1 MSASPVGSADP
12 AVGSSRQGLWWRVM
26 HAWTPPAL
34 PQQGR
39 PGAITP
45 PEVFQLFAYCTWSP
59 DGREAPEGF
68 AEIKDNRIW
77 LRDLGWTG
85 WGCMPAFTAP
95 CGGKGGGG
103 CLYQAS
109 PLHDFGNGQLYSKP
123 AARPS
128 PGKLSR
134 DGHPSHRQLLLPWR
148 QATISFVLHVPK
160 ASTQFC
166 GQKHSRHCSS
176 AGAQQEPGSSLVPTS
191 MGRGAVTKPPPLS
204 VSPFSIT
211 ESAVA
216 SKHHRMDFSG
226 TWKAE
231 CHAGSLSPQH

>member
-1 MSASPVGSADP
+1 MLLPWALLTGGQQQAGAVVACDACLDVSCSAPTG
-12 AVGSSRQGLWWRVM
+12 
-26 HAWTPPAL
+26 TPS
-34 PQQGR
+34 
-39 PGAITP
+39 P

-134 DGHPSHRQLLLPWR
+134 DGHPLHRQLLLPWR
-148 QATISFVLHVPK
+148 QATIIFVLHVPK

-166 GQKHSRHCSS
+166 GQQHGRHCSP
-176 AGAQQEPGSSLVPTS
+176 AGAQQEPGSSLIPHIHGERSCDQASST
-191 MGRGAVTKPPPLS
+191 LCI
-204 VSPFSIT
+204 SIF
-211 ESAVA
+211 
-216 SKHHRMDFSG
+216 H
-226 TWKAE
+226 
-231 CHAGSLSPQH
+231 Q

>member
-1 MSASPVGSADP
+1 MVACDACLDVSCSAPTGTPSPP
-12 AVGSSRQGLWWRVM
+12 K
-26 HAWTPPAL
+26 
-34 PQQGR
+34 
-39 PGAITP
+39 
-45 PEVFQLFAYCTWSP
+45 VFQLFAYCTWSP
-59 DGREAPEGF
+59 DGREALEGF

-85 WGCMPAFTAP
+85 WGCMPAFTAL

-134 DGHPSHRQLLLPWR
+134 DGHPLHRQLLLPWR

-160 ASTQFC
+160 TSTQFC
-166 GQKHSRHCSS
+166 GQQHGKHCSP
-176 AGAQQEPGSSLVPTS
+176 AGAQQEPGSSLVPHIHGERSCNQASST
-191 MGRGAVTKPPPLS
+191 LCI
-204 VSPFSIT
+204 SIF
-211 ESAVA
+211 
-216 SKHHRMDFSG
+216 HH
-226 TWKAE
+226 
-231 CHAGSLSPQH
+231 

>member
-1 MSASPVGSADP
+1 
-12 AVGSSRQGLWWRVM
+12 M
-26 HAWTPPAL
+26 HAWTSPAL

-59 DGREAPEGF
+59 DGREALEGF

-134 DGHPSHRQLLLPWR
+134 DGHPLHRQLLLPWR

-166 GQKHSRHCSS
+166 GQQHGRHCSP
-176 AGAQQEPGSSLVPTS
+176 AGAQQEPGSSLVPHIHGERSCDQASST
-191 MGRGAVTKPPPLS
+191 LCI
-204 VSPFSIT
+204 SIF
-211 ESAVA
+211 
-216 SKHHRMDFSG
+216 HH
-226 TWKAE
+226 
-231 CHAGSLSPQH
+231 

>member
-1 MSASPVGSADP
+1 MVACDACLDVSCSAPTG
-12 AVGSSRQGLWWRVM
+12 
-26 HAWTPPAL
+26 TPS
-34 PQQGR
+34 
-39 PGAITP
+39 P

-123 AARPS
+123 VQDQAQASSPEMGIPCTDSSYCPGDRQPS
-128 PGKLSR
+128 ALSSMY
-134 DGHPSHRQLLLPWR
+134 PK
-148 QATISFVLHVPK
+148 QALSSV
-160 ASTQFC
+160 ASSMAGTALQ
-166 GQKHSRHCSS
+166 QEHSRSQAAALSH
-176 AGAQQEPGSSLVPTS
+176 TS
-191 MGRGAVTKPPPLS
+191 TGRGAVTKPPPLS
-204 VSPFSIT
+204 VSPFSIS

-216 SKHHRMDFSG
+216 SKYHRMDFSG

-231 CHAGSLSPQH
+231 CHAGSLSLHHWGSNSPFCLR

>member
-1 MSASPVGSADP
+1 MLLPWALLTGGQQQAGAVVACDACLDVSCSAPTG
-12 AVGSSRQGLWWRVM
+12 
-26 HAWTPPAL
+26 TPS
-34 PQQGR
+34 
-39 PGAITP
+39 P

-128 PGKLSR
+128 PGKLSI
-134 DGHPSHRQLLLPWR
+134 DGHPLHRQLLLPWR
-148 QATISFVLHVPK
+148 QANISFVLHVPK

-166 GQKHSRHCSS
+166 GQQHGRHCSP
-176 AGAQQEPGSSLVPTS
+176 AGAQQEPGSSLVPHIHGERSRDQASST
-191 MGRGAVTKPPPLS
+191 LCI
-204 VSPFSIT
+204 SIF
-211 ESAVA
+211 
-216 SKHHRMDFSG
+216 H
-226 TWKAE
+226 
-231 CHAGSLSPQH
+231 Q

>member
-1 MSASPVGSADP
+1 MVACDACLDVSCSAPTG
-12 AVGSSRQGLWWRVM
+12 
-26 HAWTPPAL
+26 TPS
-34 PQQGR
+34 
-39 PGAITP
+39 P

-134 DGHPSHRQLLLPWR
+134 DGHPLHRQLLLPWR

-166 GQKHSRHCSS
+166 GQQHGRHCSP
-176 AGAQQEPGSSLVPTS
+176 AGAQQEPGSSLVPHIHGERSRDQASST
-191 MGRGAVTKPPPLS
+191 LCI
-204 VSPFSIT
+204 SIF
-211 ESAVA
+211 
-216 SKHHRMDFSG
+216 H
-226 TWKAE
+226 
-231 CHAGSLSPQH
+231 Q